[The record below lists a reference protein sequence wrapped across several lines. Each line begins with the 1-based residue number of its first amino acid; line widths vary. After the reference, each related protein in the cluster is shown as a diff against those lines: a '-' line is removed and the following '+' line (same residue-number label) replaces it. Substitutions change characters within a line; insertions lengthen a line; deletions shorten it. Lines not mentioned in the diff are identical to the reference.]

1 MGVMKKTAFH
11 SFRVGNNNPV
21 IAGNKVYDVAEHS
34 VAWGAGVITLK
45 KIEEVKIKSPV
56 VPMV

>member
-1 MGVMKKTAFH
+1 MKKTAFH

-34 VAWGAGVITLK
+34 MGWGAGVIALK
-45 KIEEVKIKSPV
+45 KIEEVKTKSPV
-56 VPMV
+56 VTMV